1 MQNLKE
7 FRGVSSPF
15 WARMILSF
23 VNKKTKVITTIH
35 DVSMHLGEKNSLID
49 RFNDYIIRHS
59 HKIVTLSER
68 FIPLISE
75 KYVFNTK
82 QICWIRHGNYNYYRP
97 VNFQNKNSITKRI
110 LFFGRI
116 HEYKGISVLL
126 DAMAISNECVKRHR
140 KRSRF
145 KVQTADKLS
154 KAVSTW

>member
-59 HKIVTLSER
+59 HKIQMS
-68 FIPLISE
+68 
-75 KYVFNTK
+75 
-82 QICWIRHGNYNYYRP
+82 
-97 VNFQNKNSITKRI
+97 
-110 LFFGRI
+110 
-116 HEYKGISVLL
+116 
-126 DAMAISNECVKRHR
+126 A
-140 KRSRF
+140 
-145 KVQTADKLS
+145 
-154 KAVSTW
+154 